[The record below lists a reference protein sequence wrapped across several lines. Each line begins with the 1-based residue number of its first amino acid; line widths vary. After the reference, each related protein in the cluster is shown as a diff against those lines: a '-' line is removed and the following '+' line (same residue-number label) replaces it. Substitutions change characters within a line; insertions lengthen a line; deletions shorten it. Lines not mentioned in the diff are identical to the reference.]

1 MESAKGDAPDEL
13 YFRITAYN
21 RSDKAA
27 SLHILPHCTLRNIW
41 SWGADEYQEVK
52 NHTLSK
58 LMNTLLK
65 LKHKSLVNVIWYLL
79 HRQGLKSLI
88 LMLNRS

>member
-52 NHTLSK
+52 T
-58 LMNTLLK
+58 T
-65 LKHKSLVNVIWYLL
+65 
-79 HRQGLKSLI
+79 R
-88 LMLNRS
+88 